1 MNDNGEGTFP
11 NELERDFCRENA
23 AYEVI
28 KAELERDSM
37 GKGALMYGDDLVGVF
52 DDLNSAVDEGRRRFG
67 LEQFMVR
74 EIGDPVYEMGLG
86 VLPAKNKI
94 AAA

>member
-23 AYEVI
+23 AYELI

-37 GKGALMYGDDLVGVF
+37 GKVALICGDDLVGVF

-86 VLPAKNKI
+86 VLPPKNKI
-94 AAA
+94 ASA